1 MDAPQPAYSD
11 TDIRTD
17 WTRAEAEALYRL
29 PFSDLVFRAA
39 SVHRAFHDPG
49 KIERAQLLSIK
60 TGGCAE
66 DCGYCSQ
73 SAKFDTGVKASK
85 LMDKDSVMQVA
96 RAAKAKGA
104 DRFCMGAA
112 WRSLK
117 DRDVEKI
124 CDIVT
129 SVKAEGLETCMTLGM
144 LEEGQAERLAD
155 AGLDFYNHNLD
166 TSREYYDKVI
176 TTRTYDDRLETLGRA
191 RKAGVKLCV
200 GGILGLGE
208 DQEDRVGLLLELS
221 RLDPH
226 PESVPVNRLVPV
238 KGTPLAE
245 AKSVK
250 DLDFIRTVALA
261 RLMMPKSVVRLS
273 AGRETMSETMQALCF
288 LAGANSIFM
297 GEALLTAPNAGDDA
311 DSALLAELGLNR
323 EAADA
328 AGP

>member
-1 MDAPQPAYSD
+1 
-11 TDIRTD
+11 
-17 WTRAEAEALYRL
+17 
-29 PFSDLVFRAA
+29 
-39 SVHRAFHDPG
+39 
-49 KIERAQLLSIK
+49 
-60 TGGCAE
+60 
-66 DCGYCSQ
+66 
-73 SAKFDTGVKASK
+73 
-85 LMDKDSVMQVA
+85 
-96 RAAKAKGA
+96 
-104 DRFCMGAA
+104 
-112 WRSLK
+112 
-117 DRDVEKI
+117 
-124 CDIVT
+124 
-129 SVKAEGLETCMTLGM
+129 MTLGM

-245 AKSVK
+245 AKNVK

-323 EAADA
+323 EAAEA

>member
-1 MDAPQPAYSD
+1 M
-11 TDIRTD
+11 
-17 WTRAEAEALYRL
+17 
-29 PFSDLVFRAA
+29 
-39 SVHRAFHDPG
+39 
-49 KIERAQLLSIK
+49 
-60 TGGCAE
+60 
-66 DCGYCSQ
+66 
-73 SAKFDTGVKASK
+73 
-85 LMDKDSVMQVA
+85 
-96 RAAKAKGA
+96 
-104 DRFCMGAA
+104 
-112 WRSLK
+112 
-117 DRDVEKI
+117 
-124 CDIVT
+124 
-129 SVKAEGLETCMTLGM
+129 
-144 LEEGQAERLAD
+144 
-155 AGLDFYNHNLD
+155 
-166 TSREYYDKVI
+166 
-176 TTRTYDDRLETLGRA
+176 
-191 RKAGVKLCV
+191 KLCV

-245 AKSVK
+245 AKNVK